1 MATLGS
7 AYVQI
12 IPSADGISSD
22 ITNVLKGDV
31 ESAGNEAGSMFGDN
45 LVKTLKTVLIAAGIG
60 SIIKSAIGSV
70 GELAEVGDNID
81 KMSQKMGISAQ
92 AYQEWDAILQHSG
105 SSIEAM
111 KPAFKTLVNA
121 AESGSE
127 AFQELGISQE
137 EIASMNQEQL
147 FSRTISA
154 LQNMESGT
162 ERAYYA
168 SKLLGKG
175 GSELGALLNTSAEDT
190 ELMRQRVHE
199 LGGVMSDE
207 AVKNAAA
214 YQDALQDMQ
223 TAMQGLGRGLVAE
236 FLPGFTQVMDG
247 ITQIFSGD
255 AEGGVGKVV
264 EGLSN
269 IGEKIVT
276 SIPQF
281 VANVGLLVK
290 GVLQAI
296 AERLPSFMEK
306 GGEFITNMVTGLMQK
321 LPDFINNLS
330 TLLNSGLQTLMQ
342 RLPEF
347 AAKGM
352 ELVGKLASGILSNL
366 PAIVGSILNL
376 VTTLIRTLLANLPQF
391 AQKGVELVGK
401 LISGIVSAI
410 PNIISTIVN
419 LISQMKNSF
428 NPSEFITAGF
438 NMLMGIATGIGNAI
452 SNVVS
457 AAIEAAKQ
465 ILGSVKNFFGIKSPS
480 RVMAEQVGKW
490 IPAGIAEGIQ
500 DNMRPLD
507 DAMSDLVD
515 DTIANT
521 NGTINA
527 ALSGDLGLNNTS
539 TEGSIAARLDAMIY
553 LMQEYYPD
561 MAKGIDG
568 KELVSGIDRALGLA
582 VV

>member
-12 IPSADGISSD
+12 IPSADGISDD

-31 ESAGNEAGSMFGDN
+31 ESAGNEAGSMFGEN
-45 LVKTLKTVLIAAGIG
+45 LVNTLKTVLIAAGIG

-105 SSIEAM
+105 TSIEAM
-111 KPAFKTLVNA
+111 KPAFKTLVNQ
-121 AESGSE
+121 AESGSD
-127 AFQELGISQE
+127 AFQQLGISQE
-137 EIASMNQEQL
+137 EIASMSQEEL

-154 LQNMESGT
+154 LQDMESGT
-162 ERAYYA
+162 ERAYLA

-175 GSELGALLNTSAEDT
+175 GTELGALLNTSSEDT
-190 ELMRQRVHE
+190 ELMRQKVHE

-223 TAMQGLGRGLVAE
+223 TSMSGLKRGLVAE
-236 FLPGFTQVMDG
+236 FLPSFTTVMDG

-264 EGLSN
+264 EGLGAM
-269 IGEKIVT
+269 GEKIVT

-281 VANVGLLVK
+281 VTNMGLLIK
-290 GVLQAI
+290 GVIEAI
-296 AERLPSFMEK
+296 VQRLPSFIEQ
-306 GGEFITNMVTGLMQK
+306 GGKFVSNMVTGLMQK

-330 TLLNSGLQTLMQ
+330 TLLSTGLATLMQ

-347 AAKGM
+347 AAKGLEM
-352 ELVGKLASGILSNL
+352 VGSLAKGILSNL
-366 PAIVGSILNL
+366 PAITGSIINL
-376 VTTLIRTLLANLPQF
+376 VASLLRTLMANLPQF
-391 AQKGVELVGK
+391 AQKGIELVGK
-401 LISGIVSAI
+401 LISGIVSSI
-410 PNIISTIVN
+410 PNIISTIVTM
-419 LISQMKNSF
+419 IGQMKSAF
-428 NPSEFITAGF
+428 NPSEFISAGF

-452 SNVVS
+452 SNVV
-457 AAIEAAKQ
+457 AAAVNAAKE

-480 RVMAEQVGKW
+480 RVMANQVGKW
-490 IPAGIAEGIQ
+490 IPAGIAQGIE

-515 DTIANT
+515 DTIVNT

-527 ALSGDLGLNNTS
+527 ALNGGIGINNAN
-539 TEGSIAARLDAMIY
+539 TEGAIAARLDAMIY
-553 LMQEYYPD
+553 LMQQYYPD

-568 KELVSGIDRALGLA
+568 KELVSGIDRSLGLA
-582 VV
+582 VI